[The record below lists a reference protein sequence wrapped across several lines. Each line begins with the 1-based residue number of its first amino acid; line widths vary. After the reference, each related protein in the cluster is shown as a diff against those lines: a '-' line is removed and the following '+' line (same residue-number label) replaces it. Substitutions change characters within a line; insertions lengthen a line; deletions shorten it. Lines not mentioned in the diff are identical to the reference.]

1 MAPERVGREWE
12 TVLEKGRTRI
22 LIAVA
27 AGCLVVAA
35 VVGVAIVAGGG
46 SSSSG
51 AASTFDSFDQPDGTL
66 AGTTTP
72 EGFVWEVPDGQFT
85 FDAGQVRASRDT
97 ASLAFLDTGVVP
109 ERIDVEF
116 GGIENGSGVA
126 FWYRDPSNYWAVVA
140 AGDFGTWNLVR
151 VTDGT
156 SRFMDNTG
164 VGLRPDSSLE
174 IRLEGPSIRVSV
186 NGQERIALVDGTLQQ
201 AVGAGLLASEG
212 ETGQTAWLSF
222 GLLGS

>member
-1 MAPERVGREWE
+1 M
-12 TVLEKGRTRI
+12 
-22 LIAVA
+22 
-27 AGCLVVAA
+27 
-35 VVGVAIVAGGG
+35 
-46 SSSSG
+46 
-51 AASTFDSFDQPDGTL
+51 
-66 AGTTTP
+66 
-72 EGFVWEVPDGQFT
+72 
-85 FDAGQVRASRDT
+85 
-97 ASLAFLDTGVVP
+97 
-109 ERIDVEF
+109 
-116 GGIENGSGVA
+116 
-126 FWYRDPSNYWAVVA
+126 
-140 AGDFGTWNLVR
+140 R